1 MGQAYPKLFLWPP
14 RQGAGGEASRAS
26 ACTDSS
32 LTSSCSVSLAV
43 LHKAHHR
50 LSIYLLLC
58 VVSALQPHG
67 QHAVLPFHRVGNC

>member
-50 LSIYLLLC
+50 LSIYLLC